1 MNRVLPLAV
10 AGVVAATVS
19 FATIGAKAQAPAGQ
33 PPAAAAPGGGP
44 AGAPSAGGPPSTAAE
59 APPPGMPEGTRLP
72 FLLVTSVEVLRSPRG
87 GGMDI
92 IRARGLATSGSWKEP
107 HLLPI
112 SSGAA
117 IDGTLDL
124 IFQGTSPSQA
134 EPPGPMMPVEA
145 ILPVENGHPYKAV
158 RVRSATNAVT
168 LKTLPGY
175 QEIAAPKEDCA
186 KCLGKTFVAKGATA
200 PAGVAPAD
208 IVNEADL
215 TYPIRVIRPTDGIPN
230 YIYDPNRLTIV
241 LTEDGRIADAAW
253 D

>member
-1 MNRVLPLAV
+1 MNRILPLAV

-19 FATIGAKAQAPAGQ
+19 FATIGAKAQTPPAGQ
-33 PPAAAAPGGGP
+33 PAATASPGG
-44 AGAPSAGGPPSTAAE
+44 APPPSAE
-59 APPPGMPEGTRLP
+59 APPPGTPEGTRLP
-72 FLLVTSVEVLRSPRG
+72 FLIVTSVEVLRSPRG

-92 IRARGLATSGSWKEP
+92 VRARGLASSGGWKEP

-112 SSGAA
+112 SSGAS

-134 EPPGPMMPVEA
+134 EPPGPLMPVEA
-145 ILPVENGHPYKAV
+145 ILPVETGHPYKAV
-158 RVRSATNAVT
+158 RVRSATNAIT

-175 QEIAAPKEDCA
+175 QEIATPKEDCA
-186 KCLGKTFVAKGATA
+186 KCIGKTFVAKGAAA
-200 PAGVAPAD
+200 PAGVAAAD
-208 IVNEADL
+208 VVNEADL
-215 TYPIRVIRPTDGIPN
+215 TWPIRVVRPTDGIPH
-230 YIYDPNRLTIV
+230 YVYDPNRLTIV

>member
-1 MNRVLPLAV
+1 MNRILPLAV

-19 FATIGAKAQAPAGQ
+19 FASIGAKAQTPPAAGQ
-33 PPAAAAPGGGP
+33 PAAGQPA
-44 AGAPSAGGPPSTAAE
+44 AGGPPPPFAQ
-59 APPPGMPEGTRLP
+59 APSPGAPEGTNLP
-72 FLLVTSVEVLRSPRG
+72 FLVVTSVEVLRSPH

-92 IRARGLATSGSWKEP
+92 VRARGLASSGEWREP

-112 SSGAA
+112 SSGAS

-124 IFQGTSPSQA
+124 IFQGLSPSQA
-134 EPPGPMMPVEA
+134 APPGPLMPVEA
-145 ILPVENGHPYKAV
+145 ILPIAVGHPYKAV

-175 QEIAAPKEDCA
+175 QEIAAPKGDCA
-186 KCLGKTFVAKGATA
+186 KCIGKHFVAKGATA
-200 PAGVAPAD
+200 PAGVAAAD
-208 IVNEADL
+208 IVNEADMPWRL
-215 TYPIRVIRPTDGIPN
+215 RVIGPNDGIPR
-230 YIYDPNRLTIV
+230 YTYMPNRLTLV

>member
-1 MNRVLPLAV
+1 MKKILPLAV
-10 AGVVAATVS
+10 AGVVAATLS
-19 FATIGAKAQAPAGQ
+19 FATVGVNAQAPAAGQ
-33 PPAAAAPGGGP
+33 PAGKAASG
-44 AGAPSAGGPPSTAAE
+44 GAPPPSTE
-59 APPPGMPEGTRLP
+59 APPPGAPEGAHLP
-72 FLLVTSVEVLRSPRG
+72 FLMVTSVEVLRSPRG

-92 IRARGLATSGSWKEP
+92 VRARGLATSSGWGEP

-112 SSGAA
+112 SSGAS

-124 IFQGTSPSQA
+124 IFQGVSPSQA
-134 EPPGPMMPVEA
+134 EPPGPFMPVEA
-145 ILPVENGHPYKAV
+145 ILPVESGHPYKAV

-175 QEIAAPKEDCA
+175 VEVPGPKFDCS
-186 KCLGKTFVAKGATA
+186 KCIGKTFVAKGAAA
-200 PAGVAPAD
+200 PAGVAAGD

-215 TYPIRVIRPTDGIPN
+215 GVPIRVIRPSDGIPN
-230 YIYDPNRLTIV
+230 YVYDPNRLTLV